1 MTIDLRDLEGL
12 ETSLYYYD
20 MRLLQQTIDE
30 ITTCMSGYPY
40 STHYAVKANCNPEIL
55 KTIAGAGFGADCV
68 SGGELRAA
76 LEAGFPASEISYAG
90 VGKTDAEIRY
100 GIEEGIGCFNTES
113 VEELEIIAEIA
124 RKCDRKANV
133 AFRIN
138 PDIDAH
144 THHYIT
150 TGIAE
155 NKFGIDMQRLDDAIK
170 VVTDNPDLNFIG
182 LHFHIGSQITNMEP
196 FELLCDRILQLQ
208 AKVEKAG
215 LQVKVINVGG
225 GLGIDYDFPDMHPI
239 PDFRR
244 YFEVFK
250 RRLPLRSGQRLLCEL
265 GRSLVGQCGSLITRV
280 IYVKRGVEKQ
290 FLIVDGG
297 MSDLL
302 RPALYGA
309 HHAIE
314 NISAQARGER
324 EQDRYD
330 VVGPICESADVFSKS
345 ELMLKSRR
353 GDFVAFR
360 SAGAY
365 GESMASNYNMR
376 NHPGAYYRY

>member
-1 MTIDLRDLEGL
+1 
-12 ETSLYYYD
+12 
-20 MRLLQQTIDE
+20 
-30 ITTCMSGYPY
+30 
-40 STHYAVKANCNPEIL
+40 
-55 KTIAGAGFGADCV
+55 
-68 SGGELRAA
+68 
-76 LEAGFPASEISYAG
+76 
-90 VGKTDAEIRY
+90 
-100 GIEEGIGCFNTES
+100 
-113 VEELEIIAEIA
+113 
-124 RKCDRKANV
+124 
-133 AFRIN
+133 
-138 PDIDAH
+138 
-144 THHYIT
+144 
-150 TGIAE
+150 
-155 NKFGIDMQRLDDAIK
+155 MQRLDDAIK
-170 VVTDNPDLNFIG
+170 VVTDNPELNFIG